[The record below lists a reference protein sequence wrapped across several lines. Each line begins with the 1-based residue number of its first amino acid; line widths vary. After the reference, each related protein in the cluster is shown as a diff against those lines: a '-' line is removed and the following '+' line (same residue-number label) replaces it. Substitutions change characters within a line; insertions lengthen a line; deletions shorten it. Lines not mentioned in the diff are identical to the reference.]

1 MMIRTQVPTKKNK
14 KKNWE
19 RTMGVYV
26 MIRRIKVSGPLQM
39 MNPTPNE
46 LPCITAYI
54 MTLA

>member
-1 MMIRTQVPTKKNK
+1 
-14 KKNWE
+14 
-19 RTMGVYV
+19 MGVYV